1 MLNPDLY
8 LTSVFEITPKVL
20 NALEVVAIIL
30 DVDNTIRQHKEFE
43 IYDGVLNWVEEMK
56 KAGFLLVI
64 ASNNFEKNIKP
75 VADVLNL
82 PYVSLCFKP
91 FPVGLSKA
99 VKKLN
104 VKSKNIVIVGDQF
117 FTDVVGGK
125 LQGFKTILIKPLKL
139 EKGFF
144 WKIRRKLEKA
154 VLHIFQKR
162 R

>member
-20 NALEVVAIIL
+20 SSLEVVAIIL

-43 IYDGVLNWVEEMK
+43 ICDGVLKWVQDIK

-75 VADVLNL
+75 VANVLNL

-125 LQGFKTILIKPLKL
+125 LQGFKTILTKPLKEEEGIL
-139 EKGFF
+139 